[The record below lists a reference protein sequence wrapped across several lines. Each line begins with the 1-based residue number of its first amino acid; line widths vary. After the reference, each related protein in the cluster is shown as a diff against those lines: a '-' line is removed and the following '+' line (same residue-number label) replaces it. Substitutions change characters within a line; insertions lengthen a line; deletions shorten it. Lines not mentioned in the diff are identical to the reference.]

1 MTPLFFF
8 GTLRH
13 PALID
18 AVVGDTSHIDLGTAI
33 LPGYS
38 VHAVAEGPFP
48 TIVEDHAGAVEGVL
62 AEGVTAVDL
71 ARLDYYE
78 GAFGYVLID
87 VTLADGRAARAYMPP
102 AGMWTPE
109 GGWSLEDWARD
120 WGPLSVTAAQEVMSY
135 FGIKPPKEI
144 AGMFPMI
151 RARAWSRLNARA
163 SRHGAGTLNGKV
175 EVATRRRV
183 YANYFALDE
192 YDLQHERFDGQMTDT
207 VTRAVFLAAD
217 ATLVLPYDP
226 VRDRVLLVEQMRMG
240 PMARAD
246 ASCWQLEPVAGRL
259 DPGETAEEAAR
270 REAMEE
276 AGLQLGDLHPVGETY
291 TSPGNSSEFYYT
303 FVGLADL
310 PDAVAGLGGLEEE
323 HEDIRTH
330 LMSFDTLL
338 ELCDS
343 CRIANTPLALIAYW
357 LARHRDRLRSPS

>member
-18 AVVGDTSHIDLGTAI
+18 AVVGDTSHIDLSRAV
-33 LPGYS
+33 LPGYAI
-38 VHAVAEGPFP
+38 HAVAEGPFP
-48 TIVEDHAGAVEGVL
+48 TIVEDTGGEATGVL
-62 AEGVTAVDL
+62 ATGVTEANL

-78 GAFGYVLID
+78 NAFGYMLID
-87 VTLADGRAARAYMPP
+87 VTLADGRAAQAYVPP
-102 AGMWTPE
+102 AGLWTTDGP
-109 GGWSLEDWARD
+109 WSLDDWARD
-120 WGPLSVTAAQEVMSY
+120 WGPLSVIAAREVMSY
-135 FGIKPPKEI
+135 IGVKPPDEI
-144 AGMFPMI
+144 AEMFPMI
-151 RARAWSRLNARA
+151 RARAWSRLNTGT
-163 SRHGAGTLNGKV
+163 SRHGAGTLQGKIDIT
-175 EVATRRRV
+175 ARRRV
-183 YANYFALDE
+183 YANYFAIDE
-192 YDLQHERFDGQMTDT
+192 YDLQHERFDGHMTET

-276 AGLQLGDLHPVGETY
+276 AGLQLGDLHAVGETY
-291 TSPGNSSEFYYT
+291 ASPGNSSEFYYS
-303 FVGLADL
+303 FVGMADL
-310 PDAVAGLGGLEEE
+310 PDEAAGVGGLEEE
-323 HEDIRTH
+323 HEDIRAH
-330 LMSFDTLL
+330 LMSFDALL
-338 ELCDS
+338 DLCDT
-343 CRIANTPLALIAYW
+343 RQVANTPLALIAYW